1 MSEDTNPGTE
11 TKTKTKI
18 DKGRDTL
25 WIIGA
30 FGLMIIA
37 IFTIWQFLLKG
48 KSEEERSLLKDTV
61 IQVKTDTVKVRDT
74 LKNTK
79 VHPTQTDKINNIEL
93 QHDSSKTKSK
103 LSDLSEEDK
112 ARIKEKFEDLPKNK
126 QGRIKKKL
134 KSSLNN

>member
-11 TKTKTKI
+11 TKI
-18 DKGRDTL
+18 NKGRDTL

-61 IQVKTDTVKVRDT
+61 IQVKTDTVR
-74 LKNTK
+74 LKDSVKLKQEVSNHTNTSGDERSENK
-79 VHPTQTDKINNIEL
+79 P
-93 QHDSSKTKSK
+93 DSSKIKSK
-103 LSDLSEEDK
+103 IENLTDDDK
-112 ARIKEKFEDLPKNK
+112 ARIKDRFEDLPKKK
-126 QGRIKKKL
+126 QDKIKKKL
-134 KSSLNN
+134 RTSLSK

>member
-11 TKTKTKI
+11 TKI
-18 DKGRDTL
+18 NKGRDTL

-61 IQVKTDTVKVRDT
+61 IQVKTDTVRLKDSVKLKQEVSNHTNTSGDERSENKPDT
-74 LKNTK
+74 S
-79 VHPTQTDKINNIEL
+79 KI
-93 QHDSSKTKSK
+93 KSK
-103 LSDLSEEDK
+103 IDNLTDDEK
-112 ARIKEKFEDLPKNK
+112 ARIKDRFEDLPKKK
-126 QGRIKKKL
+126 QDKIKKKL
-134 KSSLNN
+134 RTSLSK

>member
-11 TKTKTKI
+11 TKI
-18 DKGRDTL
+18 NKGRDTL

-61 IQVKTDTVKVRDT
+61 IQVKTDTVR
-74 LKNTK
+74 LKDSVKLKQEVSNHTNTSIDERSENK
-79 VHPTQTDKINNIEL
+79 T
-93 QHDSSKTKSK
+93 DSSKINSK
-103 LSDLSEEDK
+103 IENLTDDDK
-112 ARIKEKFEDLPKNK
+112 ARIKDKFEDLPKKK
-126 QGRIKKKL
+126 QDKIKKKL
-134 KSSLNN
+134 KTSLSK

>member
-11 TKTKTKI
+11 TKI
-18 DKGRDTL
+18 NKGRDTL

-61 IQVKTDTVKVRDT
+61 IQVKTDTVR
-74 LKNTK
+74 LKDSVKLKQEVSNHTNTFIDERSENK
-79 VHPTQTDKINNIEL
+79 P
-93 QHDSSKTKSK
+93 DSSKIKSK
-103 LSDLSEEDK
+103 IENLTDDDK
-112 ARIKEKFEDLPKNK
+112 ARIKDKFEDLPKKK
-126 QGRIKKKL
+126 QDKIKKKL
-134 KSSLNN
+134 KTSLSK

>member
-11 TKTKTKI
+11 TKI
-18 DKGRDTL
+18 NKGRDTL

-61 IQVKTDTVKVRDT
+61 IQVKTDTVR
-74 LKNTK
+74 LKDSVKLKQEVSNHTNTSGDERSENK
-79 VHPTQTDKINNIEL
+79 P
-93 QHDSSKTKSK
+93 DSSKIKSK
-103 LSDLSEEDK
+103 IDNLTDDDK
-112 ARIKEKFEDLPKNK
+112 ARIKDRFEDLPKKK
-126 QGRIKKKL
+126 QDKIKKKL
-134 KSSLNN
+134 RTSLSK

>member
-11 TKTKTKI
+11 TKI
-18 DKGRDTL
+18 NKGRDTL

-61 IQVKTDTVKVRDT
+61 IQVKTDTVR
-74 LKNTK
+74 LKDSVKLKQEVSNHTNTS
-79 VHPTQTDKINNIEL
+79 INERSENKT
-93 QHDSSKTKSK
+93 DSSKINSK
-103 LSDLSEEDK
+103 IENLTDDDK
-112 ARIKEKFEDLPKNK
+112 ARIKDKFEDLPKKK
-126 QGRIKKKL
+126 QDKIKKKL
-134 KSSLNN
+134 KTSLSK

>member
-11 TKTKTKI
+11 TKI
-18 DKGRDTL
+18 NKGRDTL

-61 IQVKTDTVKVRDT
+61 IQVKTDTLRLKDSVKLKQEVSNHTNTSGDERSENKPDT
-74 LKNTK
+74 S
-79 VHPTQTDKINNIEL
+79 KI
-93 QHDSSKTKSK
+93 KSK
-103 LSDLSEEDK
+103 IDNLTDDEK
-112 ARIKEKFEDLPKNK
+112 ARIKDRFEDLPKKK
-126 QGRIKKKL
+126 QDKIKKKL
-134 KSSLNN
+134 RTSLSK

>member
-11 TKTKTKI
+11 TKI
-18 DKGRDTL
+18 NKGRDTL

-61 IQVKTDTVKVRDT
+61 IQVKTDTVR
-74 LKNTK
+74 LKDSVKLKQEVSNHTNTSGDERGENK
-79 VHPTQTDKINNIEL
+79 P
-93 QHDSSKTKSK
+93 DSSKIKSK
-103 LSDLSEEDK
+103 IDNLTDDDK
-112 ARIKEKFEDLPKNK
+112 ARIKDRFEDLPKKK
-126 QGRIKKKL
+126 QDKIKKKL
-134 KSSLNN
+134 RTSLSK

>member
-11 TKTKTKI
+11 TKI
-18 DKGRDTL
+18 NKGRDTL

-61 IQVKTDTVKVRDT
+61 IQVKTDTVR
-74 LKNTK
+74 LKDSVKLKQEVSNHTNAS
-79 VHPTQTDKINNIEL
+79 INERSENKT
-93 QHDSSKTKSK
+93 DSSKIKSK
-103 LSDLSEEDK
+103 IENLTDDDK
-112 ARIKEKFEDLPKNK
+112 ARIKDKFEDLPKKK
-126 QGRIKKKL
+126 QDKIKKKL
-134 KSSLNN
+134 KTSLSK

>member
-11 TKTKTKI
+11 TKI
-18 DKGRDTL
+18 NKGRDTL

-61 IQVKTDTVKVRDT
+61 IQVKTDTVR
-74 LKNTK
+74 LKDSIKLKQEVSNHTNTS
-79 VHPTQTDKINNIEL
+79 INERSENKP
-93 QHDSSKTKSK
+93 DSSKIKSK
-103 LSDLSEEDK
+103 IENLTDDDK
-112 ARIKEKFEDLPKNK
+112 ARIKDKFEDLPKKK
-126 QGRIKKKL
+126 QDKIKKKL
-134 KSSLNN
+134 KTSLSK